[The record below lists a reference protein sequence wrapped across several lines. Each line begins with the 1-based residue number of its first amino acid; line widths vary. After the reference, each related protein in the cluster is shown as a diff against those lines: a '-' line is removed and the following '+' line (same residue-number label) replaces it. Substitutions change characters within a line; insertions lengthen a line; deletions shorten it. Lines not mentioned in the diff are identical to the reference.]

1 MLEMWPIS
9 GNISTDH
16 EYKPH
21 LSSCIIAHHLH
32 AQSGLLYLTPLGL
45 KQYLS
50 FTLIVPSLPHFNY
63 YYLRQLRLYDHILI
77 VCDNELKS
85 ERCDIQLDRR
95 YNDTTQYLKT
105 IDMFKAALERLPYE
119 KGVSKPVTV
128 PSLTMIIQRK

>member
-1 MLEMWPIS
+1 MNTNLIFHLVLSHIIS
-9 GNISTDH
+9 MRSLVCCT
-16 EYKPH
+16 
-21 LSSCIIAHHLH
+21 
-32 AQSGLLYLTPLGL
+32 LLLLAV
-45 KQYLS
+45 KQCLS
-50 FTLIVPSLPHFNY
+50 FTVIVPSLPHLIY
-63 YYLRQLRLYDHILI
+63 YYLRQLRLYDHMLI

-95 YNDTTQYLKT
+95 YNDTTQHLKT